1 MAATTIVVGHTRD
14 TEFCPLMA
22 MWHYLER
29 TKGDP
34 KSHLFGHK
42 GKAVAYATLRSM
54 VTAAL
59 QGTGMTP
66 KECEEYGGHSFRIGA
81 AQALALAGR
90 SMEYTMAMGRWRCM
104 ESVLT
109 YVRVPTQIRVLD
121 IRDMVM
127 ASRDGAHAAALGQS
141 VFRAAIA

>member
-1 MAATTIVVGHTRD
+1 MHSIHGKGNRE
-14 TEFCPLMA
+14 TE
-22 MWHYLER
+22 
-29 TKGDP
+29 
-34 KSHLFGHK
+34 
-42 GKAVAYATLRSM
+42 
-54 VTAAL
+54 
-59 QGTGMTP
+59 
-66 KECEEYGGHSFRIGA
+66 ECEEYGGHSFRIGA

-90 SMEYTMAMGRWRCM
+90 SMEYTMAMGRWRCT

-141 VFRAAIA
+141 VFQDTESGCTHHCEGEALTPTLQGEEPRFRHVG